1 MAEPKLLLDRQVFL
15 EGPRWHDGKLWF
27 SDMHAHQVKTVDLN
41 GRSEVLA
48 EVPAWP
54 SGLGWLADGRLLIV
68 SMTNRRLLRLDADG
82 LKVHA
87 DLSSLASF
95 YCNDMVTD
103 TRGRAYVGNF
113 GYNLFT
119 NEAKK
124 PAELVLVDPDGSARV
139 AAEGLD
145 FPNGTVITADGKTLI
160 VAESMGGRLTAFT
173 VNDDGSLINRRLFAD
188 LGKATPDGIAIDAE
202 NAVWVAS
209 PFSHELIRV
218 KDGGEVTARLKFDA
232 MPIACALGGAGRR
245 TLFILTSD
253 GVDPDECR
261 AKKSAKIL
269 TLEVPVAGAG
279 CP

>member
-1 MAEPKLLLDRQVFL
+1 MAEPKMLLDGQMFL
-15 EGPRWHDGKLWF
+15 EGPRWHEGKLWF
-27 SDMHAHQVKTVDLN
+27 SDMHAHQVKTVDLSGN
-41 GRSEVLA
+41 SEIIA

-95 YCNDMVTD
+95 YCNDMVSD
-103 TRGRAYVGNF
+103 QKGRAYVGNF

-124 PAELVLVDPDGSARV
+124 PAELVLVDPDGSARI
-139 AAEGLD
+139 AADGLD
-145 FPNGTVITADGKTLI
+145 FPNGTVISADGKTLV

-173 VNDDGSLINRRLFAD
+173 VNDDGSLTNRRLFAD

-209 PFSHELIRV
+209 PFTHELIRV
-218 KDGGEVTARLKFDA
+218 KDGGEIAERVKFDA
-232 MPIACALGGAGRR
+232 MPIACALGGTGRQ

-253 GVDPDECR
+253 SVDPDECR

-269 TLEVPVAGAG
+269 TMEVPVAGAG